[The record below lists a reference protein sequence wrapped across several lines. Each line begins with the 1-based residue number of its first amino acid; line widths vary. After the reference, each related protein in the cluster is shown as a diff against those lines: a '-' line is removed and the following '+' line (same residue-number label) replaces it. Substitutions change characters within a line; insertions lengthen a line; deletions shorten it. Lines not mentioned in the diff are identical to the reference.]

1 MNLIK
6 IAAYKN
12 GAHDNQNGSLS
23 FIPEGWAKIPDNM
36 VIPETFPFV
45 NITVDG
51 EIVTSME
58 ENREAYDSAM
68 AKINAQKAEK
78 SPSVQ
83 DDIDAM
89 LVDQEYRIT
98 MLELGIT
105 V

>member
-6 IAAYKN
+6 IAAYEN
-12 GAHDNQNGSLS
+12 GAHDNQNGGLS

-36 VIPETFPFV
+36 AIPDTFPFV
-45 NITVDG
+45 NITVEG
-51 EIVTSME
+51 EIVTSIE
-58 ENREAYDSAM
+58 ENREAYEAAM
-68 AKINAQKAEK
+68 AKAKKAEK
-78 SPSVQ
+78 TPSVQ

-105 V
+105 A